1 MENLKHILSVI
12 NDINTIQKQIDDIN
26 TGRSDEFDLDELE
39 EDLDD
44 KIDDLN
50 QAIYLLEEK
59 TFDVEFVEE
68 LQELNEESNYTELET
83 KINEYIEERE

>member
-1 MENLKHILSVI
+1 MALTAPNLFK
-12 NDINTIQKQIDDIN
+12 
-26 TGRSDEFDLDELE
+26 LE
-39 EDLDD
+39 KWLY

-50 QAIYLLEEK
+50 QAIYLLEEN
-59 TFDVEFVEE
+59 TFESEFIEL

>member
-1 MENLKHILSVI
+1 MENLKYILSVI

-39 EDLDD
+39 EDLDY
-44 KIDDLN
+44 KTDDLN
-50 QAIYLLEEK
+50 QAIYLLEEN
-59 TFDVEFVEE
+59 TFESEFIEL

>member
-1 MENLKHILSVI
+1 MENLKYILSVI
-12 NDINTIQKQIDDIN
+12 NDINIIQKQIDDIN

-39 EDLDD
+39 EDLDY
-44 KIDDLN
+44 KTDDLN
-50 QAIYLLEEK
+50 QAIYLLEEN
-59 TFDVEFVEE
+59 TFDAEFIEQ

>member
-1 MENLKHILSVI
+1 MENLKYILSVI

-39 EDLDD
+39 EDLNY
-44 KIDDLN
+44 KIDNLN
-50 QAIYLLEEK
+50 QAIYLLEEN
-59 TFDVEFVEE
+59 TYNMEFIEQ

>member
-39 EDLDD
+39 EDLDY

-50 QAIYLLEEK
+50 QAIYLLEEN
-59 TFDVEFVEE
+59 TFDVEFIEQ

>member
-39 EDLDD
+39 EDLDY

>member
-1 MENLKHILSVI
+1 MENLKYILSVI
-12 NDINTIQKQIDDIN
+12 NDINTIQTQIDDIN

-39 EDLDD
+39 EDLDY

-50 QAIYLLEEK
+50 QAIYLLEEN
-59 TFDVEFVEE
+59 TFDVEFIEQLE
-68 LQELNEESNYTELET
+68 ELNEESNYTELET

>member
-1 MENLKHILSVI
+1 MENLKYILSVI
-12 NDINTIQKQIDDIN
+12 NDINTIQKQIDDVN

-39 EDLDD
+39 EDLDY

-50 QAIYLLEEK
+50 QAIYLLEED
-59 TFDVEFVEE
+59 TFEVEFIEI
-68 LQELNEESNYTELET
+68 LQDLNEESNYSELET

>member
-1 MENLKHILSVI
+1 MENLKYILSVI

-39 EDLDD
+39 EDLDY

-50 QAIYLLEEK
+50 QAIYLLEEN
-59 TFDVEFVEE
+59 TFDVEFIEQLE
-68 LQELNEESNYTELET
+68 ELNEESNYTELET

>member
-1 MENLKHILSVI
+1 MENLKYILSVI
-12 NDINTIQKQIDDIN
+12 NDINIIQKQIDDIN

-39 EDLDD
+39 EDLDY

-50 QAIYLLEEK
+50 QAIYLLEEN
-59 TFDVEFVEE
+59 TFDAEFIEQ